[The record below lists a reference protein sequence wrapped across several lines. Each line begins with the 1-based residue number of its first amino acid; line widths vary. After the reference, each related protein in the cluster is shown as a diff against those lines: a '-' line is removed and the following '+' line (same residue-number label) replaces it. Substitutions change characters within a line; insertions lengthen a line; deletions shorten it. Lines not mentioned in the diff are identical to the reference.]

1 LQALAGAPLVKR
13 QDVERNRGPWV
24 DAASVAA
31 VIFTA
36 VVAVAVGFQLALA
49 AGAPWGTYAMGG
61 RFPGR
66 FPAPMRVAALAQG
79 IVLALLAGVVLARAG
94 LALEAWASSASWLI
108 WVVVGFSALSLLM
121 NSMSSSK
128 GERLL
133 WIPVAV
139 VMLASS
145 LVVALLG

>member
-1 LQALAGAPLVKR
+1 M
-13 QDVERNRGPWV
+13 DVV
-24 DAASVAA
+24 SVAA
-31 VIFTA
+31 VTFT
-36 VVAVAVGFQLALA
+36 VVAVGAVGFQLALA

-66 FPAPMRVAALAQG
+66 FPVPMRFAAFAQA
-79 IVLALLAGVVLARAG
+79 IVLALLAGIVGARAG

-121 NSMSSSK
+121 NSMTPSR
-128 GERLL
+128 GERLV
-133 WIPVAV
+133 WVPVAI

-145 LVVALLG
+145 LTVALLG

>member
-1 LQALAGAPLVKR
+1 V
-13 QDVERNRGPWV
+13 DVQ
-24 DAASVAA
+24 SVAA
-31 VIFTA
+31 VIFT
-36 VVAVAVGFQLALA
+36 VVAVAAVGFQLALA

-66 FPAPMRVAALAQG
+66 FTVPLRVAALAQA
-79 IVLALLAGVVLARAG
+79 IVLALLAGIVIARAG

-121 NSMSSSK
+121 NSMTPSK
-128 GERLL
+128 GERLV
-133 WIPVAV
+133 WVPVAI

-145 LVVALLG
+145 LAVALLG

>member
-1 LQALAGAPLVKR
+1 M
-13 QDVERNRGPWV
+13 

-31 VIFTA
+31 VIFT
-36 VVAVAVGFQLALA
+36 VVAAAAVGFQLALA

-66 FPAPMRVAALAQG
+66 FPVPMRIAALVQG
-79 IVLALLAGVVLARAG
+79 IVLALLAGIVIARAG

-108 WVVVGFSALSLLM
+108 WIVVALSAVSLLM

-133 WIPVAV
+133 WVPVAV

>member
-1 LQALAGAPLVKR
+1 M
-13 QDVERNRGPWV
+13 DVQ
-24 DAASVAA
+24 SVAA
-31 VIFTA
+31 VIFT
-36 VVAVAVGFQLALA
+36 VVAVAAVGFQLALA

-66 FPAPMRVAALAQG
+66 FTVPLRVAALAQA
-79 IVLALLAGVVLARAG
+79 IVLALLAGIVIARAG

-121 NSMSSSK
+121 NSMTPSK
-128 GERLL
+128 GERLV
-133 WIPVAV
+133 WVPVAI

-145 LVVALLG
+145 LAVALLG